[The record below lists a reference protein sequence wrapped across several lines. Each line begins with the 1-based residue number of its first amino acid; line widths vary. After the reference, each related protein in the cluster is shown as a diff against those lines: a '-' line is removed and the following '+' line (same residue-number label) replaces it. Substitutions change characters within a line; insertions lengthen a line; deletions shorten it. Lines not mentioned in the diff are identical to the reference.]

1 MVNRAAVPDTGKEI
15 AAEFSEKNVT
25 FMAAG
30 IAYNAFLSLAPILVV
45 LLVVVSTVGGGLE
58 QRVVELSQESLPG
71 PIADIVAEVFQG
83 GAGDP
88 AASVVG
94 FIVLIWGTLKI
105 FRGLDTAFSEIY
117 ETTAESSFTGKLV
130 DGLIVLA
137 AVVVA
142 IVATIGVTALFAR
155 LANVI
160 PYIGMVT
167 PLVLV
172 FGLVAAFLPMYYR
185 FPDTDVG
192 WRYVVPGAAFA
203 AVGWAAFQALFQVYL
218 TFTGGS
224 SDSLFGGVVV
234 VITWLYFSGLVLLA
248 GAVINAVLGGHTTEK
263 VDNTEAADDGDE
275 SAAAFETRLKTE
287 MNADEFAAY
296 LHNLR
301 AALAGSG
308 GEKQSTTGA
317 DDADRYPGPDDS
329 VTVTEQSKS
338 EDDERELSITLRWQ
352 ATVDE
357 SKNQADITDD

>member
-1 MVNRAAVPDTGKEI
+1 MVELSAVPDIGKEI
-15 AAEFSEKNVT
+15 AAEVSEKNVT

-30 IAYNAFLSLAPILVV
+30 IAYNAFLSLAPILII
-45 LLVVVSTVGGGLE
+45 LLVVVSAVGGGLE
-58 QRVVELSQESLPG
+58 QRIVEISQESLPG

-160 PYIGMVT
+160 QYIGMVT

-172 FGLVAAFLPMYYR
+172 FGLLAAFLPMYYR
-185 FPDTDVG
+185 FPDTDVE

-248 GAVINAVLGGHTTEK
+248 GAVINAVLGGHTTEGA
-263 VDNTEAADDGDE
+263 DNTEEADDE
-275 SAAAFETRLKTE
+275 STAAFETRLKTE

-296 LHNLR
+296 LRNLR
-301 AALAGSG
+301 ARVTSSDD
-308 GEKQSTTGA
+308 KRQSTTGV
-317 DDADRYPGPDDS
+317 DDAERYPEPNDS

-338 EDDERELSITLRWQ
+338 ENDEREFSVTFRWRS
-352 ATVDE
+352 TSDDSESRVD
-357 SKNQADITDD
+357 IGDD